1 MVNKFNKDDNTV
13 VGTVAYVDSASVLV
27 QLTIE
32 KLDSVAVGAMVG
44 IFTNIGG
51 IYVVGTVSKV
61 TSQFDESDDEE
72 KIFSNQF
79 KLNIVGTFYEKNG
92 KKENVLRKGISIY
105 PRLSDKVFTFS
116 RQNLSLVMNSS
127 STKVTQEKQLDIG
140 CFSINDSSRAVLDGN
155 KFFQK
160 HAAIVGSTGSGKSW
174 TVASLLEKSS
184 KLKYNNIIVLDIHG
198 EYYPLTEGEN
208 RIAEKL
214 SLGRESKFQLPYWL
228 LNRSELLSMFVDHG
242 DNDAPNQISRFT
254 KHILTLKKNKIEG
267 VNMDDITVD
276 SPIPFDIR
284 TVVQLLKDD
293 DEEMVEGSTN
303 RPKKGIWNGKLT
315 RFISRLETK
324 INDARYSFMFNP
336 KPDTLR
342 LDWLNNFYSLLLNND
357 NENKCVKIIDLSEVP
372 SDILPIVAGTLA
384 RLLFDFQSWTLSS
397 DRTPITVIADE
408 AHLYISQNGNSSEK
422 QGMRNFEKI
431 SKEGRKYG
439 ISLIIVSQRP
449 SEVNTTV
456 LSQASNF
463 IVLRL
468 NNENDKSRIKNLLPD
483 NMNDVVNQLPL
494 LELGEAIII
503 GDSIIL
509 PNKIKLDE
517 PSLKPDSNTIA
528 FWDDWDTRKLTQIHL
543 TTTINNMLHQSFL
556 NNEKSIENS

>member
-1 MVNKFNKDDNTV
+1 MVNKFSKSNNTV
-13 VGTVAYVDSASVLV
+13 VGTVAYVDSTSALV
-27 QLTIE
+27 QLTTE
-32 KLDSVAVGAMVG
+32 KLESVAVGAMVG

-51 IYVVGTVSKV
+51 IYIIGTVAKV
-61 TSQFDESDDEE
+61 TSQFDESDDDE

-92 KKENVLRKGISIY
+92 KNENILRKGISIY
-105 PRLSDKVFTFS
+105 PRLNDKVFTFS
-116 RQNLSLVMNSS
+116 QQNLSLVMNGS
-127 STKVTQEKQLDIG
+127 STKVSQDKQLDIG

-174 TVASLLEKSS
+174 TVATLLEKAS
-184 KLKYNNIIVLDIHG
+184 KLRYDNIIVLDIHG
-198 EYYPLTEGEN
+198 EYYPLTEGAN

-254 KHILTLKKNKIEG
+254 KHILTLKKNKIKGE
-267 VNMDDITVD
+267 NIDDITVD

-293 DEEMVEGSTN
+293 DEDMVTGSNN
-303 RPKKGIWNGKLT
+303 RPKKGTWNGKLT

-336 KPDTLR
+336 KPETLE
-342 LDWLNNFYSLLLNND
+342 LPWLTSFYSLLLNN
-357 NENKCVKIIDLSEVP
+357 ENQGVKIVDLSEVP
-372 SDILPIVAGTLA
+372 SDILPTIAGTLA

-397 DRTPITVIADE
+397 NRTPITIIADE
-408 AHLYISQNGNSSEK
+408 AHLYIPQNGNSSEK
-422 QGMRNFEKI
+422 QAMRNFERI

-463 IVLRL
+463 MVLRL
-468 NNENDKSRIKNLLPD
+468 NNENDKSRIRNLLPD
-483 NMNDVVNQLPL
+483 NMNDVLNQLPL

-509 PNKIKLDE
+509 PNKIRLDQ
-517 PSLKPDSNTIA
+517 PRLKPDSNTIA
-528 FWDDWDTRKLTQIHL
+528 FWDEWDTEKLTQIHL
-543 TTTINNMLHQSFL
+543 KKTINNMLHQSFHI
-556 NNEKSIENS
+556 NETSM

>member
-1 MVNKFNKDDNTV
+1 MVNKFSKSNNTV
-13 VGTVAYVDSASVLV
+13 VGTVAYVDSTSALV
-27 QLTIE
+27 QLTTE
-32 KLDSVAVGAMVG
+32 KLESVAVGAMVG

-51 IYVVGTVSKV
+51 IYIIGTVAKV
-61 TSQFDESDDEE
+61 TSQFDESDDDE

-92 KKENVLRKGISIY
+92 KNENILRKGISIY
-105 PRLSDKVFTFS
+105 PRLNDKVFTFS
-116 RQNLSLVMNSS
+116 QQNLSLVMNGS
-127 STKVTQEKQLDIG
+127 STKVSQDKQLDIG

-174 TVASLLEKSS
+174 TVATLLEKAS
-184 KLKYNNIIVLDIHG
+184 KLRYDNIIVLDIHG
-198 EYYPLTEGEN
+198 EYYPLTEGAN

-254 KHILTLKKNKIEG
+254 KHILTLKKNKIKGE
-267 VNMDDITVD
+267 NIDDITVD

-293 DEEMVEGSTN
+293 DEDMVTGSNN
-303 RPKKGIWNGKLT
+303 RPKKGTWNGKLT

-336 KPDTLR
+336 KPETLE
-342 LDWLNNFYSLLLNND
+342 LPWLTSFYSLLLNN
-357 NENKCVKIIDLSEVP
+357 ENQGVKIVDLSEVP
-372 SDILPIVAGTLA
+372 SDILPTVAGTLA

-397 DRTPITVIADE
+397 NRTPITIIADE
-408 AHLYISQNGNSSEK
+408 AHLYIPQNGNSSEK
-422 QGMRNFEKI
+422 QAMRNFERI

-463 IVLRL
+463 MVLRL
-468 NNENDKSRIKNLLPD
+468 NNENDKSRIRNLLPD
-483 NMNDVVNQLPL
+483 NMNDVLNQLPL

-509 PNKIKLDE
+509 PNKIRLDQ
-517 PSLKPDSNTIA
+517 PRLKPDSNTIA
-528 FWDDWDTRKLTQIHL
+528 FWDEWDTEKLTQIHL
-543 TTTINNMLHQSFL
+543 KKTINNMLHQSFHI
-556 NNEKSIENS
+556 NETSM